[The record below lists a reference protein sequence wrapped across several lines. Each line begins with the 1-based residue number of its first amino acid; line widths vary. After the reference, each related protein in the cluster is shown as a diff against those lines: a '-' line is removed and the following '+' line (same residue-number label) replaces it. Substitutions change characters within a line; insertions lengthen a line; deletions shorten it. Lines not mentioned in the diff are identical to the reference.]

1 MPAWAMYLIILLSAA
16 MAGAIQ
22 TVTGFGA
29 AVLLLLVLSQFFDM
43 LTAPA
48 VNMLVCIFLTM
59 VLSWRYRKHIQFKL
73 ILIPLI
79 PYLISSTL
87 TTLVIDKIELRVLG
101 ILLGVFFL
109 LLGVYHLLLAKRI
122 KSSATPGE
130 GVVCGFV
137 SGILA
142 SMFGVGGPLLA
153 VYLLGASD
161 SKESFTGN
169 LQFIFLIS
177 NCVIFFNKLLKGFFS
192 ASLLPITLVGALGV
206 LVGQWI
212 GARFTDK
219 LDPNRMKQIV
229 YAFIAVSGVITIL
242 QNAL

>member
-1 MPAWAMYLIILLSAA
+1 MQTWLIYLIILFSAA
-16 MAGAIQ
+16 AAGAVQ

-29 AVLLLLVLSQFFDM
+29 AVLLLLVLAQFFDL

-48 VNMLVCIFLTM
+48 VNMLVCIFLTA
-59 VLSWRYRKHIQFKL
+59 VLSWKYRKHIEYRL

-79 PYLISSTL
+79 PYIISSTIAN
-87 TTLVIDKIELRVLG
+87 LVVDKIKLRILG
-101 ILLGVFFL
+101 ILLGIFFL
-109 LLGVYHLLLAKRI
+109 FLGLYYLFLAKRV
-122 KSSATPGE
+122 KGGSSTGE
-130 GVVCGFV
+130 GIVCGLI

-142 SMFGVGGPLLA
+142 SLFGVGGPLLA
-153 VYLLGASD
+153 VYLLNASR

-177 NCVIFFNKLLKGFFS
+177 NCIIFFTKLMKGFFS
-192 ASLLPITLVGALGV
+192 ASQLPVVMVGVAGV
-206 LVGQWI
+206 LAGQWF
-212 GARFTDK
+212 GTRFTDRLEPEK
-219 LDPNRMKQIV
+219 MKKIV